1 MVPCSS
7 QDNTG
12 QMKKPLLKKKWFL
25 IVCAFLFSLAA
36 FLIILPVAAKHYLG
50 KWLLDNGAD
59 RAVIEKVRINPFTG
73 KLGLQGVTVQIGG
86 ATVLADSDITVD
98 IAMLQLFGKRAV
110 VQNSILKGIS
120 LDIERYKD
128 GRMRFGSYTTS
139 PGPPAPAATGEQE
152 QAQPSLWSFSANH
165 IEMFDSTVRFT
176 MPDLQLVLRID
187 RATLTR
193 FTTAPGDKS
202 GAFTLAGSVNTTP
215 VTIDLKTLRITPDI
229 VARGEVQVAG
239 FALDTLG
246 DFLQPT
252 LKPFTG
258 SASVAGKTMFRMT
271 DTGDIFVDYDG
282 MLAVDKGHIG
292 GRSFSVKGAPVRWE
306 QGKIHFSMTEKE
318 GIKVDVDGRLTGK
331 DIDVDIPDPIIK
343 VRGPGVDI
351 SGKVAVTIDD
361 AVEVDATA
369 GFALKKPA
377 FSMPPL
383 NAGMKSFVWQGKKRR
398 IHFTSGT
405 KKTPLSVTVKGQLIA
420 EQPIFSDQ
428 APDIRLA
435 AESEQIAWNG
445 TVSYQAGR
453 GKQPQS
459 TVKTQGKLTGK
470 SIAVSQADSIHYGQQ
485 SLTHSG
491 TVNLVFGA
499 GGPLQL
505 QLDNT
510 IAGKDI
516 SLELAEAGIAIHQ
529 KSIDIT
535 DKGKISLQE
544 NLTVR
549 GSGSLKTSG
558 LSIGIDKQKPPLVN
572 LKQFTVEAV
581 QAPGGKTVTVAKATA
596 DDLMVQVDGDM
607 PLAVSVP
614 DITIRDLHS
623 TDLKTWTIAGVMVQT
638 PIVTARKNNAEL
650 AGLNSLELR
659 QLTADRENRIS
670 VDRINFDDLYF
681 LTTPGKKGDPIC
693 TTGGGRLSKIGWNPK
708 TGLHG
713 DSLALSDLFCH
724 LVREKDG
731 GLVAAKRLGAMRNP
745 AGKTTKKADKSRQPT
760 QPPPISLARITLR
773 GKSGLHFEDHT
784 LAVPF
789 ISNLDIKTLQITGLD
804 AKKAARPASLRMT
817 GTLDQ
822 RAPLK
827 ITGTIAPFL
836 QEPALQLHASLK
848 NYPLSHLSAYTVQA
862 VGVALASGSMRL
874 TSDISLKNRY
884 LDMKNRVVL
893 QQLKTSTITEE
904 LAQKLDNRLPVP
916 LDSALAMLRDR
927 KDTITL
933 DVPLS
938 GPIDKLSVGI
948 SDILITAL
956 GKAIIPA
963 ASGYLVYALG
973 PYGALAWVGMEVGSR
988 LLEVRLPPVLFKPGD
1003 DSLPEKSED
1012 YFKRLARILQ
1022 DKPEVDFRLCPKVA
1036 AWEVDPDRNKEDE
1049 KESAG
1054 LKQLS
1059 DEERNRLMEL
1069 GQKRAEK
1076 VKECL
1081 VEQYGC
1087 DRDRLLICTTRIEKD
1102 ASTKPRVDI
1111 RM

>member
-1 MVPCSS
+1 
-7 QDNTG
+7 
-12 QMKKPLLKKKWFL
+12 MKKPLWKKTWFF
-25 IVCAFLFSLAA
+25 IFCTFIFSLAA
-36 FLIILPVAAKHYLG
+36 FLIVLPMAAKYYLG

-59 RAVIEKVRINPFTG
+59 RAVIESVRINPFTG
-73 KLGLQGVTVQIGG
+73 KVGLQGVTVQIGG

-110 VQNSILKGIS
+110 VQKSVLKGIS

-139 PGPPAPAATGEQE
+139 PAPSPSSTAGEQE
-152 QAQPSLWSFSANH
+152 QARSSLWSFSANH
-165 IEMFDSTVRFT
+165 IEMVDSTLRFT
-176 MPDLQLVLRID
+176 MPDLQLKLKID
-187 RATLTR
+187 KATLTR

-202 GAFTLAGSVNTTP
+202 GAFTLSGSVNGTP

-229 VARGEVQVAG
+229 VAKGDVHIEG
-239 FALDTLG
+239 FTLDTLG

-258 SASVAGKTMFRMT
+258 NASVAGKTMFRMT

-282 MLAVDKGHIG
+282 MLAVDQGHIG

-318 GIKVDVDGRLTGK
+318 GIKVNVDGRLTGK
-331 DIDVDIPDPIIK
+331 DVEVDIPDPVIK
-343 VRGPGVDI
+343 IQGPEVDI
-351 SGKVAVTIDD
+351 NGKVAVTIDD

-369 GFALKKPA
+369 GLALKKPA

-383 NAGMKSFVWQGKKRR
+383 SAGMKSFVWQGKKRR
-398 IHFTSGT
+398 IHFSSGT
-405 KKTPLSVTVKGQLIA
+405 KKTPLSVTLEGQFIA
-420 EQPIFSDQ
+420 EQPTFSDQ
-428 APDIRLA
+428 APDQRLT
-435 AESEQIAWNG
+435 AESGRIAWNG
-445 TVSYQAGR
+445 TISYRAGM

-459 TVKTQGKLTGK
+459 TVTTQGKLTGK
-470 SIAVSQADSIHYGQQ
+470 SITVSQANSLRYGQK
-485 SLTHSG
+485 SLTNSG
-491 TVNLVFGA
+491 MVNVAFGA
-499 GGPLQL
+499 TIPLQL

-510 IAGKDI
+510 IGGKDI
-516 SLELAEAGIAIHQ
+516 SLELIKAGLAIHQ
-529 KSIDIT
+529 QSINIT
-535 DKGKISLQE
+535 GKGQISLQKKPAVQGTGSVKA
-544 NLTVR
+544 NGLTIKIAQQ
-549 GSGSLKTSG
+549 KT
-558 LSIGIDKQKPPLVN
+558 PLVD
-572 LKQFTVEAV
+572 LKKFIVQAV
-581 QAPGGKTVTVAKATA
+581 QAPGGSAITVAKATA
-596 DDLMVQVDGDM
+596 DDLMVQVDGSM
-607 PLAVSVP
+607 PLAISVP
-614 DITIRDLHS
+614 GITIRGLHS
-623 TDLKTWTIAGVMVQT
+623 TDLKTYTIARVTAQT
-638 PIVTARKNNAEL
+638 PKITAKKNHARL
-650 AGLNSLELR
+650 AGLNSLEIR
-659 QLTADRENRIS
+659 QLTADTENRIS
-670 VDRINFDDLYF
+670 VNRVNFDDLYF
-681 LTTPGKKGDPIC
+681 LTTPGKSGDNIC
-693 TTGGGRLSKIGWNPK
+693 TIGSARLSTIGWTPK

-713 DSLALSDLFCH
+713 DSLTFADLFCH

-731 GLVAAKRLGAMRNP
+731 TLVVAKRLAAMRNSSK
-745 AGKTTKKADKSRQPT
+745 KTTKKADKSRPPT
-760 QPPPISLARITLR
+760 QPPPLSLARITLR

-789 ISNLDIKTLQITGLD
+789 TSNLGIKTLQIKGLD
-804 AKKAARPASLRMT
+804 SKKPDKPASLRMT
-817 GTLDQ
+817 GTLEK

-827 ITGTIAPFL
+827 ITGTMAPFL
-836 QEPALQLHASLK
+836 KEPALQLHVSLK
-848 NYPLSHLSAYTVQA
+848 NYPLSHLSAYTVQS

-884 LDMKNRVVL
+884 LDMKNKVVL

-904 LAQKLDNRLPVP
+904 LAKKLDNQLPVP

-956 GKAIIPA
+956 GKAIVPA

-988 LLEVRLPPVLFKPGD
+988 ILEVRLPPVLFKPGD

-1012 YFKRLARILQ
+1012 YFKRLAKILE
-1022 DKPEVDFRLCPKVA
+1022 DKPEVDFRLCPKVG
-1036 AWEVDPDRNKEDE
+1036 AWELDPNRPKSNGKRKDGKIE
-1049 KESAG
+1049 
-1054 LKQLS
+1054 LS
-1059 DEERNRLMEL
+1059 DKEREQLKEL
-1069 GQKRAEK
+1069 GQQRAQQIK
-1076 VKECL
+1076 KHL

-1087 DRDRLLICTTRIEKD
+1087 DKDRLLICITQIEQEPS
-1102 ASTKPRVDI
+1102 AKPRVDI